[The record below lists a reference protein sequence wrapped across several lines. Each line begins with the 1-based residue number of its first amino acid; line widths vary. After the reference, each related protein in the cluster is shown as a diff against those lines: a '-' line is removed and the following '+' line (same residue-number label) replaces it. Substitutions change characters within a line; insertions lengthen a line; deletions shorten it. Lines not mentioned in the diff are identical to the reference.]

1 MREIKNKLAA
11 LRNEYNGEFLDAKT
25 VFPDPLKQ
33 FEKWMSE
40 ALFKE
45 LPDPNAMILAT
56 ASKNGQPSI
65 RTVLLKDYGEKGFV
79 FFTNY
84 NSQKGKEIEEN
95 PKASVLFFWP
105 KSMRQLKI
113 EGVLE
118 KVDPAESE
126 EYFKTRPFGNQ
137 VAVWVSQQSSEI
149 AGKDLLEEKYKALEE
164 KYKGKEIPYPE
175 FWGGYRLIPK
185 AYEFWQGQANR
196 LHDRIRY
203 DLECEE
209 CKWKIKRLAP

>member
-1 MREIKNKLAA
+1 MSDIKNQLAT
-11 LRNEYNGEFLDAKT
+11 LRNDYTGEVLDTST
-25 VFPDPLKQ
+25 VSPDPVKQ
-33 FEKWMSE
+33 FEKWMAE
-40 ALFKE
+40 ALFKK

-56 ASKNGQPSI
+56 ASKEGQPSI
-65 RTVLLKDYGEKGFV
+65 RTVLLKDYTEKGFV

-95 PKASVLFFWP
+95 PKGSVLFFWP
-105 KSMRQLKI
+105 ELMRQIRI

-118 KVDPAESE
+118 KIDPAESE
-126 EYFKTRPFGNQ
+126 TYFKTRPVGNQ
-137 VAVWVSQQSSEI
+137 ISAWVSQQSSEI
-149 AGKDLLEEKYKALEE
+149 GSKQILEGKYKDLEE

-175 FWGGYRLIPK
+175 FWGGYRLCPTVF
-185 AYEFWQGQANR
+185 EFWQGQANR

-209 CKWKIKRLAP
+209 CKWIIKRLAP